1 MKTSSPRG
9 SGSAHRGLGEWLLQR
24 LSALYLA
31 GFSLWLVT
39 WLAIAAPADYVAWKA
54 WMTAGGVRLAF
65 ALFFLSVLV
74 HSWVGMRSVFLD
86 YLKPLWVRLVA
97 QLLLASVCSR
107 SPSGPRRFC
116 WWRRTDEHRA
126 A

>member
-1 MKTSSPRG
+1 MKATSPRG

-31 GFSLWLVT
+31 GFTVWLAA

-54 WMTAGGVRLAF
+54 WMAAGGVRLAF

-86 YLKPLWVRLVA
+86 YLKPLWVRFVV
-97 QLLLASVCSR
+97 QLLLAF
-107 SPSGPRRFC
+107 GLLALAF
-116 WWRRTDEHRA
+116 WA
-126 A
+126 AQILLVEARV

>member
-1 MKTSSPRG
+1 MKTTSPRV

-31 GFSLWLVT
+31 GFSVWLVA
-39 WLAIAAPADYVAWKA
+39 WLAIAAPADYVRAGKA

-86 YLKPLWVRLVA
+86 YLNPLWVRFVA
-97 QLLLASVCSR
+97 QLLLAF
-107 SPSGPRRFC
+107 GLLALAF
-116 WWRRTDEHRA
+116 WA
-126 A
+126 AQILLVEAAV